1 MQGADTPVVSSVV
14 TPRRSNRVAIRN
26 SRLISQEAIIQ
37 LMIADL
43 LPAGHFIPQKLRAK
57 PTSRVDYKHLA
68 MPMIHPT
75 TGKSISSY
83 QRLMKDPATA
93 ETWMTAFGKDFGGSC
108 QGDNKTEQTGT
119 NAMFVMTPSD
129 IPNISKDRT
138 IMYAWVVVDLCPQK
152 EDPNRIRIT
161 AGGNL
166 INYYPGELTTRTANV
181 MTAKLLWQELLPIG
195 PL

>member
-1 MQGADTPVVSSVV
+1 
-14 TPRRSNRVAIRN
+14 
-26 SRLISQEAIIQ
+26 
-37 LMIADL
+37 
-43 LPAGHFIPQKLRAK
+43 
-57 PTSRVDYKHLA
+57 
-68 MPMIHPT
+68 
-75 TGKSISSY
+75 
-83 QRLMKDPATA
+83 
-93 ETWMTAFGKDFGGSC
+93 MTAFGKDFGGSC

-129 IPNISKDRT
+129 ILNISKDRT